1 MQKLINLHTN
11 TEYSFLQSTIKIS
24 SLIEY
29 AKQHQLKHLVITD
42 RDNMFGVAKFY
53 NECKAN
59 NINPIIGLDLEIKS
73 FRFILIA
80 KNYQGFLHLSLLS
93 SKKMSFKEIE
103 IEELD
108 NENIIVIDH
117 PKLGLYS
124 KTKKMLEFSNYF
136 VHSNDSK
143 IANSVYV
150 QTRNVLYASEEKYLK
165 ILHKIADS
173 SEKDEAVDFI
183 DFEMWYEQVDEQII
197 QRTNFLVENILI
209 EFPEANMILP
219 DFKNEA
225 NLNPDEFLQQL
236 LEKQVAKK
244 KAEFKNFP
252 NFKERLVYEF
262 NIIKSLKFSNYF
274 LIIWDFLRWA
284 RKNNILI
291 GPGRGSSS
299 GSLISYLL
307 NITQVNPLKFDLIFE
322 RFLNPKRISMPDI
335 DIDIQDNRRDE
346 LIQYIQQKYGYENT
360 ALIITF
366 STFGAK
372 MAFADVA
379 KKLKNVSP
387 TDVLAITKHIPF
399 GLSLEQAYKTNANF
413 RAYVEKQDNNGN
425 FLYKEIFEI
434 AKFLEG
440 MPRQSGT
447 HAAGIVIADKP
458 LYNYVPTLISKDKY
472 NQTQF
477 SAEFLEQ
484 FSLLKIDLLG
494 LKNLTVVKGII
505 NSINQHSNLNF
516 NFNSIPIFDK
526 GTNELLTRGK
536 TVGIFQLESP
546 GMANTLRKVGISSI
560 DDVVAVISLFR
571 PGPIKNIPL
580 YAQRKKNEADYEII
594 SQEYNDI
601 LKSTYGIIIYQEQIM
616 QICQT
621 IAGFDFATS
630 DLIRRAISKKE
641 AKKLYKAKQL
651 FIQGGLNKGY
661 SAVVLEKIFQQIEY
675 FAEYG
680 FNKSHA
686 VAYATLAYKMAYL
699 KQNYPLEFYSFLIT
713 NEEGSQTNIAKF
725 IKEAQPAIKFKKP
738 NINISTTSVVYER
751 KTSTIYLPLILIK
764 GLGRVACQKI
774 LEERNKNGLYKD
786 FLDFVIRMKIINIS
800 NTIITLLINSGTL
813 SEFGNIPTLLEN
825 LVTAE
830 SYKICILEDENK
842 NLYCDYSLIPGKFE
856 LEIKEDNLELTI
868 ENEEKLLGMS
878 FSSFDQ
884 NIDLKNPVLLSEL
897 SLNVEYRMVLYVKK
911 VANLTAKTGAWM
923 KKITLTDFQS
933 PDQDIWL
940 FGSKVTFFEAV
951 KEKQY
956 YEFLIIKIKDKLIL
970 QNHLKEMRYD

>member
-379 KKLKNVSP
+379 KKLKMC
-387 TDVLAITKHIPF
+387 H
-399 GLSLEQAYKTNANF
+399 
-413 RAYVEKQDNNGN
+413 
-425 FLYKEIFEI
+425 
-434 AKFLEG
+434 
-440 MPRQSGT
+440 
-447 HAAGIVIADKP
+447 
-458 LYNYVPTLISKDKY
+458 
-472 NQTQF
+472 
-477 SAEFLEQ
+477 
-484 FSLLKIDLLG
+484 
-494 LKNLTVVKGII
+494 
-505 NSINQHSNLNF
+505 
-516 NFNSIPIFDK
+516 
-526 GTNELLTRGK
+526 
-536 TVGIFQLESP
+536 
-546 GMANTLRKVGISSI
+546 
-560 DDVVAVISLFR
+560 
-571 PGPIKNIPL
+571 
-580 YAQRKKNEADYEII
+580 
-594 SQEYNDI
+594 
-601 LKSTYGIIIYQEQIM
+601 
-616 QICQT
+616 
-621 IAGFDFATS
+621 
-630 DLIRRAISKKE
+630 
-641 AKKLYKAKQL
+641 
-651 FIQGGLNKGY
+651 
-661 SAVVLEKIFQQIEY
+661 QQM
-675 FAEYG
+675 F
-680 FNKSHA
+680 
-686 VAYATLAYKMAYL
+686 
-699 KQNYPLEFYSFLIT
+699 
-713 NEEGSQTNIAKF
+713 
-725 IKEAQPAIKFKKP
+725 
-738 NINISTTSVVYER
+738 
-751 KTSTIYLPLILIK
+751 
-764 GLGRVACQKI
+764 
-774 LEERNKNGLYKD
+774 
-786 FLDFVIRMKIINIS
+786 
-800 NTIITLLINSGTL
+800 
-813 SEFGNIPTLLEN
+813 
-825 LVTAE
+825 
-830 SYKICILEDENK
+830 
-842 NLYCDYSLIPGKFE
+842 
-856 LEIKEDNLELTI
+856 
-868 ENEEKLLGMS
+868 
-878 FSSFDQ
+878 
-884 NIDLKNPVLLSEL
+884 
-897 SLNVEYRMVLYVKK
+897 
-911 VANLTAKTGAWM
+911 
-923 KKITLTDFQS
+923 
-933 PDQDIWL
+933 
-940 FGSKVTFFEAV
+940 
-951 KEKQY
+951 
-956 YEFLIIKIKDKLIL
+956 
-970 QNHLKEMRYD
+970 

>member
-11 TEYSFLQSTIKIS
+11 TEYSFLQSTIKVN
-24 SLIEY
+24 SLIEF
-29 AKQHQLKHLVITD
+29 AKKNQLKHLVITD
-42 RDNMFGVAKFY
+42 KDNMFGVAKFY

-59 NINPIIGLDLEIKS
+59 NINPIIGLDLEVQN

-80 KNYQGFLHLSLLS
+80 KNYEGFLHLSFLS
-93 SKKMSFKEIE
+93 SKKMSFEEIK
-103 IEELD
+103 ITDLD

-124 KTKKMLEFSNYF
+124 KSKQRLNFKNYF
-136 VHSNDSK
+136 VHANDPK
-143 IANSVYV
+143 IANAVYV
-150 QTRNVLYASEEKYLK
+150 QTRNVLFANEVKYLK
-165 ILHKIADS
+165 ILHKISDS
-173 SEKDEAVDFI
+173 SQPLTNVDFI
-183 DFEMWYEQVDEQII
+183 DFEDWKEEVHPEII
-197 QRTNFLVENILI
+197 KRTNELVEDIKI
-209 EFPEANMILP
+209 DFPKATMILP
-219 DFKNEA
+219 DFKNQE

-244 KAEFKNFP
+244 KVEFKKFP

-262 NIIKSLKFSNYF
+262 NVIKNLKFSNYF

-335 DIDIQDNRRDE
+335 DIDVQDNQRDK
-346 LIQYIQQKYGYENT
+346 LIKYIQEKYGYENT

-372 MAFADVA
+372 MAFSDVA
-379 KKLKNVSP
+379 KKLKNIAASE
-387 TDVLAITKHIPF
+387 VLAITKHIPT
-399 GLSLEQAYKTNANF
+399 GHTLEEAYKVNANF
-413 RAYVEKQDNNGN
+413 RSFVEKQDKNGE

-458 LYNYVPTLISKDKY
+458 IYNYVPTLISKEKY

-494 LKNLTVVKGII
+494 LKNLTVVQGIL
-505 NSINQHSNLNF
+505 NSVNQQHNFLLNF
-516 NFNSIPIFDK
+516 NTIPIFDEE
-526 GTNELLTRGK
+526 TNRLLTKGK

-546 GMANTLRKVGISSI
+546 GMANTLRKVGVNGIE
-560 DDVVAVISLFR
+560 DVVAVISLFR

-580 YAQRKKNEADYEII
+580 YAQRKKNEVNYEGI

-601 LKSTYGIIIYQEQIM
+601 LSSTYGIIIYQEQIM

-641 AKKLYKAKQL
+641 AEKLHEAKQL
-651 FIQGGLNKGY
+651 FIQGGIKKGY
-661 SAVVLEKIFQQIEY
+661 SEHILEKIFEQIEY

-699 KQNYPLEFYSFLIT
+699 KTHFPLQFYSYLIT
-713 NEEGSQTNIAKF
+713 NEDGSQANIAKF
-725 IKEAQPAIKFKKP
+725 IKEAQSQMKFKKP
-738 NINISTTSVVYER
+738 NINISSTSAVYELQS
-751 KTSTIYLPLILIK
+751 KTIYLPLILIK
-764 GLGRVACQKI
+764 GLGAVACQKI
-774 LEERNKNGLYKD
+774 LDEREKNGTYKD

-800 NTIITLLINSGTL
+800 NTIITLLINSGAL
-813 SEFGNIPTLLEN
+813 SDFGNIPTLLAN
-825 LVTAE
+825 LSTAE

-856 LEIKEDNLELTI
+856 LEEKEDDIKLTI
-868 ENEEKLLGMS
+868 ENEAKFLGMQFS
-878 FSSFDQ
+878 FPESNKDLQ
-884 NIDLKNPVLLSEL
+884 NEVLLSEIHP
-897 SLNVEYRMVLYVKK
+897 NVEYKMILYVKK
-911 VANLTAKTGAWM
+911 VANLTSKTGVSM
-923 KKITLTDFQS
+923 KKITITDFQS
-933 PDQDIWL
+933 PDKDVWL
-940 FGSKVTFFEAV
+940 FGSKITFFEAV
-951 KEKQY
+951 REKEY
-956 YEFLIIKIKDKLIL
+956 YEFKIIKLKDKLVL
-970 QNHLKEMRYD
+970 QNHLKEIRYD